1 MNIVF
6 GGIVY
11 SRTFFLS
18 GLFHIGTFSYGDSS
32 DWSKVAESAQID
44 FTRQY
49 GLISYCN
56 NERIF
61 IYMYLHLI
69 RAFVRHCNFR

>member
-1 MNIVF
+1 MTYRSVFLEVNIVF

-18 GLFHIGTFSYGDSS
+18 GLFLIGTFSYGDSS
-32 DWSKVAESAQID
+32 DWSKVAESAQMD
-44 FTRQY
+44 LTGQY
-49 GLISYCN
+49 GWAGLISYCN

-61 IYMYLHLI
+61 IH
-69 RAFVRHCNFR
+69 VS